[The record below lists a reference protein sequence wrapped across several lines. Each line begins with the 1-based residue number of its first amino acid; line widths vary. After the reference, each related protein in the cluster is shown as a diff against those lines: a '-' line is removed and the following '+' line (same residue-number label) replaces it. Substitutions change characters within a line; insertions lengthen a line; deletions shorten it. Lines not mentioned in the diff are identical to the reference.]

1 MHILSMGEKS
11 RPSKHGKS
19 HLMLA
24 FTEGSNANML
34 LKFLSEKLELFGT
47 VLRGWK
53 AVHVTLNFSGKRKVY
68 TALT

>member
-1 MHILSMGEKS
+1 M
-11 RPSKHGKS
+11 
-19 HLMLA
+19 MLA